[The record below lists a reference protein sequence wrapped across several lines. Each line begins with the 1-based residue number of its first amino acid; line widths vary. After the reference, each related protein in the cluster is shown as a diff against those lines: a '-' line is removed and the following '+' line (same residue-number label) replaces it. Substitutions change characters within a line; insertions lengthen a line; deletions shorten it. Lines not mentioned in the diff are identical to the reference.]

1 MGTRNDSEFVRVSEA
16 ADILRVTP
24 QTIRK
29 YRKQGKL
36 RGYETGGNQMI
47 YKRTDILKLLGADQ
61 DEPEDNTPQEQKLAF
76 YIRANDGDNTK
87 LKTQLDALTQKYG
100 KPIKVYK
107 DKASG
112 LNEKRKGLNRLLD
125 DARNGEINVIRYTQ
139 KDRLTRFGYTYLT
152 RLLEEYGC
160 DAQAASDKDDKTL
173 QEELMQDF
181 MSLIASFSGKFYRM
195 RGYEQKRQLLKDAEE
210 RFEEREKTN
219 TTKNEDNNNNA
230 NANGTDAENDG
241 SD

>member
-1 MGTRNDSEFVRVSEA
+1 MGSRNDSEFVRVSEA

-24 QTIRK
+24 QTVRK

-125 DARNGEINVIRYTQ
+125 DAKNGEINAVRYTQ

>member
-125 DARNGEINVIRYTQ
+125 DAKNGEINAVRYTQ

>member
-1 MGTRNDSEFVRVSEA
+1 MGSRNDSEFVRVSEA

-24 QTIRK
+24 QTVRK

-87 LKTQLDALTQKYG
+87 LKTQLRRPHPEIRETHQSVQGQGKRPQRKEERTQ
-100 KPIKVYK
+100 P
-107 DKASG
+107 SPRR
-112 LNEKRKGLNRLLD
+112 RK
-125 DARNGEINVIRYTQ
+125 NGEINAVRYTQ